1 MSWALSRVSSV
12 VLCRAKAKKKAF
24 TKYSKKYSDGQKTI
38 EEELNAMKKHCAAI
52 RVLAHTQI
60 SKIHIGQK
68 KAHLMEIQVSLL
80 PHIAH
85 PCTLLQRA

>member
-1 MSWALSRVSSV
+1 
-12 VLCRAKAKKKAF
+12 
-24 TKYSKKYSDGQKTI
+24 
-38 EEELNAMKKHCAAI
+38 MKKHCTVI

-80 PHIAH
+80 PHMCMRMQAACCIADSSW
-85 PCTLLQRA
+85 PLPGPSAEGWAVLAVSM

>member
-1 MSWALSRVSSV
+1 MAGPDRPRL
-12 VLCRAKAKKKAF
+12 

-38 EEELNAMKKHCAAI
+38 EEELNAMKKHCAAV

-80 PHIAH
+80 PYLIIRAH
-85 PCTLLQRA
+85 MCSMLDEL

>member
-1 MSWALSRVSSV
+1 MLRAL
-12 VLCRAKAKKKAF
+12 LCRNKSKKKSF
-24 TKYSKKYSDGQKTI
+24 TKYVKKYSDGQKTI
-38 EEELNAMKKHCAAI
+38 EEELNALKKHCTVI

-80 PHIAH
+80 TGHFRPVN
-85 PCTLLQRA
+85 

>member
-1 MSWALSRVSSV
+1 
-12 VLCRAKAKKKAF
+12 
-24 TKYSKKYSDGQKTI
+24 
-38 EEELNAMKKHCAAI
+38 MKKHCTVI

-80 PHIAH
+80 PHMRIHAH
-85 PCTLLQRA
+85 ASSMLHWRWLLVLTWAICRGLGSPDSIDVSRTNASLLGLAWRQDTG

>member
-1 MSWALSRVSSV
+1 MYNRSLVCALHRG
-12 VLCRAKAKKKAF
+12 LEKLLPCRAKAKKKAF
-24 TKYSKKYSDGQKTI
+24 TKYSKKYADGQKTI
-38 EEELNAMKKHCAAI
+38 EEELNAMKKHCSAI

-80 PHIAH
+80 LPW
-85 PCTLLQRA
+85 